1 MKPLPDTLP
10 RDLTVMAVDPDR
22 HTRNLLRRMLLDMG
36 LRNLLFAGDAAEA
49 LELQAA
55 CAGPLDLVLA
65 ELELPG
71 ADGLTLA
78 QRLRAVQPSLPVV
91 LLSREVTETTVAQ
104 AREAGLAA
112 LLTKPL
118 APDQLYEKIV
128 GTLQGDP
135 GYRAR
140 EWLRSEE
147 GLAFAAEATPEMR
160 ALYDIWNEARGEL
173 AMPPRDFLQEL
184 ELRRSES
191 GFGRS
196 IFIVD
201 VEPPKP
207 RLRYSFVGDALQARL
222 GWNVEG
228 TYIDEQNFIYRRY
241 AEPAYAR
248 VIRHSL
254 PHYRRVGAIERMILF
269 RYQRL
274 LLPFGD
280 ASGVQTVLGYARPR

>member
-10 RDLTVMAVDPDR
+10 RDLTVMVVDPDR
-22 HTRNLLRRMLLDMG
+22 HTRNLLRRLLLDMG
-36 LRNLLFAGDAAEA
+36 LRNLLFAADAAEA
-49 LELQAA
+49 LDLQAA
-55 CAGPLDLVLA
+55 CAGPLDLALT
-65 ELELPG
+65 ELHLPG
-71 ADGLTLA
+71 VDGLVLA
-78 QRLRAVQPSLPVV
+78 QRLTAMQPDLPVV
-91 LLSREVTETTVAQ
+91 VLSWDATEKTVAQ

-112 LLTKPL
+112 FLAKPV
-118 APDQLYEKIV
+118 APDQLYEKII
-128 GTLQGDP
+128 GTLHSDP

-147 GLAFAAEATPEMR
+147 GLAFAAEATPDMR
-160 ALYDIWNEARGEL
+160 ALYDIWNEARGSL
-173 AMPPRDFLQEL
+173 TMPPRSFLQEL
-184 ELRRSES
+184 ELRRTDS
-191 GFGRS
+191 GFGRN

-207 RLRYSFVGDALQARL
+207 RLRYSFVGDALLARL

-248 VIRHSL
+248 VIGHRL

-280 ASGVQTVLGYARPR
+280 ESGVQTVLGYARAR